1 MRAAVIARF
10 RDRVSGRSLCMLNT
24 HYDINLGQLNS
35 SQLVAKILNETC
47 QTDDSVFMT
56 GDLNAPP
63 DSAAVLYL
71 VNAGP
76 IFGQYTPI
84 PLYETLKAAN
94 AGGPTWIGGSFSS
107 QVTENKIDYIF
118 SRRDAFT
125 CLQSGKVITDTF
137 TAWDPL
143 TATENRQSCSDHAVV
158 QSSFCIGTGCTNC
171 LV

>member
-10 RDRVSGRSLCMLNT
+10 RDRSSRRSLCMLNT
-24 HYDINLGQLNS
+24 HYDINLGQLES
-35 SQLVAKILNETC
+35 SQLVAKIMNETC

-76 IFGQYTPI
+76 VFGKYTPI

-94 AGGPTWIGGSFSS
+94 AGGPTWIGGSFDG
-107 QVTENKIDYIF
+107 QVNGNKIDYIF
-118 SRRDAFT
+118 ARRDTFT
-125 CLQSGKVITDTF
+125 CLQSGKVINGTFVARNPDTGNME
-137 TAWDPL
+137 W
-143 TATENRQSCSDHAVV
+143 RSCSDHAVL
-158 QSSFCIGTGCTNC
+158 QSSFCIGTGCSNC